1 MHRVDAQESRPSV
14 GLRPAPLADGDHSGP
29 RRLIGGVAFAVG
41 RGGAQPCDAVLMQ
54 VFWEIL
60 IELVVLLAA
69 AFAMGLIAQR
79 LKQDAIV
86 GHLLAGLALGPGVLG
101 LVRSVDTVI
110 GLAEIGVSLLLFT
123 IGLEFSLPKLRA
135 MGRIALVGG
144 GLQIALTVL
153 FAQPFGALL
162 GLSPSGALAMG
173 LAFSLSSTAIVLRI
187 IAARGESDSPYGR
200 AATGVLLMQ
209 DLALAPLLIV
219 MQTMAAGKDGA
230 AGVLAVLVALG
241 KALAFGAVL
250 YLVLRNALPWLVK
263 GSSPQLLREAPV
275 VLSIVTCLGCT
286 WGAHALGLSPALGA
300 FLAGALLGEL
310 PYAHQIRADIV
321 PLRAVFV
328 TVFFVSI
335 GLLASPPRL
344 QDVGTII
351 LFAAAILF
359 IKTIAATL
367 ALRAAGLPAAV
378 AARGAIVVSQIGE
391 FSFVMLT
398 LAQQSRLLPS
408 NKASLM
414 VSAAVLTMLAT
425 PYLFWVAPRL
435 ARFFVMKADPD
446 KPRSGTENL
455 IIVAGYGPAGEEV
468 VHTLNAHGFEPHII
482 DLNPRTASKHVHYG
496 DASQP
501 EILTEA
507 GIIHAQGVVVTVPD
521 PAAAAAIVHTVRAIR
536 PELPIIVRSRHSRS
550 ATALLAAGATSVV
563 DEERTVGRSLS
574 NTALRLFRLTAARS
588 DGQQT

>member
-1 MHRVDAQESRPSV
+1 
-14 GLRPAPLADGDHSGP
+14 
-29 RRLIGGVAFAVG
+29 
-41 RGGAQPCDAVLMQ
+41 MQ

-60 IELVVLLAA
+60 IELVALLAA

-86 GHLLAGLALGPGVLG
+86 GHLLAGLALSPGLLG
-101 LVRSVDTVI
+101 LVRNVDLIV

-135 MGRIALVGG
+135 MGRIALIGG
-144 GLQIALTVL
+144 GIQIALTVL
-153 FAQPFGALL
+153 LAQPFGALL
-162 GLSPSGALAMG
+162 GLSPTAALAMG

-187 IAARGESDSPYGR
+187 ITARGDSDAPYGR
-200 AATGVLLMQ
+200 AATAILLLQ

-219 MQTMAAGKDGA
+219 MQTMAAGKQGS
-230 AGVLAVLVALG
+230 AGVIAVLIALA
-241 KALAFGAVL
+241 KALAFGALL
-250 YLVLRNALPWLVK
+250 YLVLRNALPWLVR

-310 PYAHQIRADIV
+310 PYAHQIRADII

-328 TVFFVSI
+328 TLFFVSI

-344 QDVGTII
+344 QDLGMII
-351 LFAAAILF
+351 LIAAAILF
-359 IKTIAATL
+359 IKSAAATL
-367 ALRAAGLPAAV
+367 ALRAAGLPAFV
-378 AARGAIVVSQIGE
+378 AARAAIVVSQIGE

-398 LAQQSRLLPS
+398 LAQQSRLLP
-408 NKASLM
+408 AAEAGLM
-414 VSAAVLTMLAT
+414 VSASVLTMLAT
-425 PYLFWVAPRL
+425 PYLFMAAPKL
-435 ARFFVMKADPD
+435 AMLFVMRPEPEVYRLD
-446 KPRSGTENL
+446 RENT
-455 IIVAGYGPAGEEV
+455 IIIAGYGPAGEEV
-468 VHTLNAHGFEPHII
+468 VQTLSAHGFEPHII
-482 DLNPRTASKHVHYG
+482 DLNPRTTSAHVHFG

-501 EILTEA
+501 EILAEA
-507 GIIHAQGVVVTVPD
+507 GLIHAKGVVITVPD

-536 PELPIIVRSRHSRS
+536 PEVPVIVRSRHSRS
-550 ATALLAAGATSVV
+550 AAALLSAGATNVV
-563 DEERTVGRSLS
+563 DEERTVGRNLS
-574 NTALRLFRLTAARS
+574 KLALQLFRPTAARS